1 MKHFYS
7 LSKFPGKTGETN
19 YGTFFSL
26 KDLQYTYTAL
36 KCEDIISGMGIVK
49 LVKPNGVS
57 ISMPFKTSVIPLLAD
72 VDPLVSEFNSCN
84 TIVLIDGEYIG
95 YNTDYY
101 GVLDA
106 VESFPNTEHV
116 SILGNGSIGS
126 MFKKMLGDRATVYSR
141 LLGNWEDRQS
151 ITGIVINCTSFG
163 TAVPDSPFQTLP
175 KVSRVID
182 LAIAPNDLKKQCQ
195 TCNIKYVAG
204 IEFYRQQFRKQ
215 FELYTGLPL
224 TQEEVDNNI

>member
-19 YGTFFSL
+19 YNTFFSL
-26 KDLQYTYTAL
+26 KDLLYTYTAL
-36 KCEDIISGMGIVK
+36 KCDDITSGMSIVK
-49 LVKPNGVS
+49 MVKPNGVS
-57 ISMPFKTSVIPLLAD
+57 VSMPFKSSVIPLLD
-72 VDPLVSEFNSCN
+72 RVERRVTEFNSCN
-84 TIVLIDGEYIG
+84 TVVLDDDEYIG

-126 MFKKMLGDRATVYSR
+126 MFKQMLGDRATVYSR
-141 LLGNWEDRQS
+141 STGNWEDRHN
-151 ITGIVINCTSFG
+151 IDGVVINCTGFG
-163 TAVPDSPFQTLP
+163 TATTSSPFQTLP
-175 KVSRVID
+175 KVIRVID
-182 LAIAPNDLKKQCQ
+182 LAIAPNDLKKQCME
-195 TCNIKYVAG
+195 NDVKYVAG

-215 FELYTGLPL
+215 FELYTGTPL